1 MKEASQDTSAESF
14 IRFWDYVS
22 GRGLMKINTARSLA
36 ASSRQVLSVEK
47 RWEEL
52 DITSLDV
59 DGLIDRF
66 KNLRARDY
74 KPETLNIYG
83 RRFRRALGL
92 YLEYLEDPSGWKP
105 VAQRGGGRELK
116 QGAETGSMKM
126 GAAFEPRFMDSSS
139 KLMSYPFPLREDCI
153 VHLRLPGDLSAKD
166 VTRLT
171 SFLEAL
177 VIDRDPAN

>member
-1 MKEASQDTSAESF
+1 MKEARQDTSAESF

-22 GRGLMKINTARSLA
+22 KRGLMKMNTARSLA
-36 ASSRQVLSVEK
+36 ASSRQVLSVDN

-52 DITSLDV
+52 DVTSLDV

-66 KNLRARDY
+66 KNLRALDY
-74 KPETLNIYG
+74 KPETLNVYG

-116 QGAETGSMKM
+116 KGTESASVKM
-126 GAAFEPRFMDSSS
+126 RTAFEPSFVDSGS
-139 KLMSYPFPLREDCI
+139 KLMSYPFPLRGDCV
-153 VHLRLPGDLSAKD
+153 VHLRLPGDLTAKD
-166 VTRLT
+166 VARLT

-177 VIDRDPAN
+177 VINRDPPE